1 MFNKYGYPQ
10 LAFSAVTDRAPELAK
25 RWPNSFWFLG
35 TSAQYV
41 DSLAQLL
48 KKLRDEGKINANVAM
63 ISVADGFGIDL
74 SGAARKGFADAG
86 FKLSYDKSY
95 PVGTQDLAPI
105 IADAKASGA
114 DTFVAFSYP
123 PDTMALTEQSK
134 VASFAPKV
142 MFLGVGVGFPLYP
155 QRFGADTEGIIS
167 LGGWSRDNASTQAY
181 AKKHQEM
188 FNRGPDRWG
197 SQVGYAS
204 LQMLEQAVERVGKID
219 REAIVKELQ
228 TGTFDTVIGKIKLEN
243 NMPKDAFWHIGQ
255 WQDGFFVGIAPQR
268 VRACHR
274 RDAEAGLQ
282 AVAVFG
288 KGGGS
293 RAAVSSRGWLETAT
307 EPGRA
312 GCGGPATRSMLIEVV
327 LTGLTLGGMYALTA
341 MGLTLQY
348 GVARIMNLSYGE
360 LLIAAAFAALWF
372 YHGAG
377 RQPTPRPGRRPADC
391 LCRELRGLPPPAA
404 AAGPTGE
411 DPRRAR
417 GRQHPRHLR
426 PAVRHPGRPAG
437 DLRRRLLQLF
447 LPRRSR
453 EVLGATVAANRLLA
467 LPMGVRHRARPL
479 PRPDADPDTAPP
491 SGRSRSIR

>member
-1 MFNKYGYPQ
+1 MDRRQAFLLAMTAAMVAGAPGFAAAQDKIKVGYAISKSGPNAGGANITQIPNYEMWVKEVNAKGGLMLSGKRVPIEVIEYDDRSTAEEAIRAVERLVTQDKVDLLFPPWGTGLNLAVGPVFNKHGYPQ

-25 RWPNSFWFLG
+25 RWPNSFWLLG

-41 DSLAQLL
+41 DSLAALL
-48 KKLRDEGKINANVAM
+48 KKLRDEGKINANIAM

-155 QRFGADTEGIIS
+155 QRFGANTEGIIS
-167 LGGWSRDNASTQAY
+167 LGGWSRDNALTQAY
-181 AKKHQEM
+181 AKKHEEM

-255 WQDGFFVGIAPQR
+255 WQDGFFVGVAPQR
-268 VRACHR
+268 S
-274 RDAEAGLQ
+274 G
-282 AVAVFG
+282 
-288 KGGGS
+288 
-293 RAAVSSRGWLETAT
+293 
-307 EPGRA
+307 
-312 GCGGPATRSMLIEVV
+312 
-327 LTGLTLGGMYALTA
+327 
-341 MGLTLQY
+341 
-348 GVARIMNLSYGE
+348 
-360 LLIAAAFAALWF
+360 AAAMV
-372 YHGAG
+372 
-377 RQPTPRPGRRPADC
+377 TPKPAWK
-391 LCRELRGLPPPAA
+391 
-404 AAGPTGE
+404 
-411 DPRRAR
+411 
-417 GRQHPRHLR
+417 
-426 PAVRHPGRPAG
+426 
-437 DLRRRLLQLF
+437 
-447 LPRRSR
+447 
-453 EVLGATVAANRLLA
+453 
-467 LPMGVRHRARPL
+467 
-479 PRPDADPDTAPP
+479 
-491 SGRSRSIR
+491 